1 MNLRQIIIV
10 VIGLVILVG
19 SVALS
24 GMLSKM
30 KEPPKKEEPKEIRK
44 YVKTQ
49 PVKYDEVQ
57 TNIVAFGRVRTAEM
71 LDLIAEVSGRMTS
84 GSKPLKEG
92 QRFFKGDLLF
102 KIDDT
107 EARLQLQSKKS
118 DFLRDLAAI
127 LPDMKIDFSDNYEA
141 WERYFQSIELDK
153 NLPELPNYKSSKEK
167 TFIATKSIFSNY
179 YSIKSDEAN
188 LRKHRY
194 YAPFSGNI
202 STVDLQSGS
211 FVNPGNNIGKF
222 IRSDKLELKVDVD
235 SKDIEWVQL
244 GGDVS
249 ITSEGGNQWNGVVNR
264 IGEYVNPETQSI
276 DVFIAIARGERRLYD
291 GQYLTAEI
299 PARKVEN
306 GMVIPRNSIFNGSE
320 VYVLADSI
328 LKIREVNI
336 LRYNEETAI
345 FDGLAEGEQVVVEPL
360 INAHNNMKAYKSE
373 VVTEKDIDLEN
384 KSARAKLV
392 NN

>member
-1 MNLRQIIIV
+1 MKLRQIIIV
-10 VIGLVILVG
+10 GTGLFIIIG
-19 SVALS
+19 SFALS
-24 GMLSKM
+24 SLLSSM
-30 KEPPKKEEPKEIRK
+30 KEPPKKEQPKEIRK

-49 PVKYDEVQ
+49 PVKYEDVQ
-57 TNIVAFGRVRTAEM
+57 TSIVTFGRVRTAET

-92 QRFFKGDLLF
+92 QSFRKGSLLF

-127 LPDMKIDFSDNYEA
+127 LPDIKIDFSDNYAA
-141 WERYFQSIELDK
+141 WEKYFQSIELDK
-153 NLPELPNYKSSKEK
+153 NLPELPDYLSNKEK

-188 LRKHRY
+188 LRKYRY

-202 STVDLQSGS
+202 STVNLQSGA

-222 IRSDKLELKVDVD
+222 IRSNQLELKVDVD

-244 GGDVS
+244 GEQVP
-249 ITSEGGNQWNGVVNR
+249 ITSEGGNHWRGVVKR
-264 IGEYVNPETQSI
+264 IGEYVNTETQSI
-276 DVFIAIARGERRLYD
+276 DVFIAIEPGERNLYD

-306 GMVIPRNSIFNGSE
+306 GMVVPRNSVFNGSE
-320 VYVLADSI
+320 VFVLQDSL
-328 LKIREVNI
+328 LKIKKVNI

-360 INAHNNMKAYKSE
+360 INAHNNMKAYRSE
-373 VVTEKDIDLEN
+373 SSGQKDIDLEN
-384 KSARAKLV
+384 KSANAKLV